1 MTKTKEMEE
10 LAELTGMVFSAR
22 SVEMQRLSAREQ
34 KLRDRYETLEKQRQT
49 AQGQAEDV
57 LSQRL
62 TGLDVLYQM
71 WVGRQMAAIN
81 TELAQVLAEK
91 EMRLQNL
98 RTAFGKKEVALQLLR
113 QQKAIKRP
121 AGQDW

>member
-22 SVEMQRLSAREQ
+22 SAEMLRLSAREQ

-71 WVGRQMAAIN
+71 WVGRQMAAVN

-98 RTAFGKKEVALQLLR
+98 RTAFGKKEVALQLLCR
-113 QQKAIKRP
+113 QKAIKRP
-121 AGQDW
+121 AEPDW